1 MFTSK
6 KFFYGMIAIL
16 AISFSFVACEDEEP
30 PIPNPEEVITTLAYT
45 LIPDGGGADAVLSF
59 EDLDGDGGNPPSY
72 LTEPLKANTTYSG
85 TLILLNK
92 QETPAE
98 DITVEIAEEDEDHQ
112 FFFELGGGAN
122 ATIAYKDT
130 DANGNPVG
138 IMTTFTTG
146 DAGSGT
152 LKITL
157 RHEPVKD
164 ATGVAIGDITNA
176 DGETDIEVT
185 FDILIQ

>member
-6 KFFYGMIAIL
+6 NFIYNLIAIL
-16 AISFSFVACEDEEP
+16 ALSFSFVACEDEEP

-45 LIPDGGGADAVLSF
+45 LIPDGGGNSIILSF

-72 LTEPLKANTTYSG
+72 VTDPLQANTTYNG
-85 TLILLNK
+85 TILLLNK
-92 QETPAE
+92 QESPAE
-98 DITVEIAEEDEDHQ
+98 DITVEVAEEDVDHQ
-112 FFFELGGGAN
+112 FFFEVGGGAN
-122 ATIAYKDT
+122 ASVAYADT
-130 DANGNPVG
+130 DANGDPVG
-138 IMTTFTTG
+138 IMTTLTTG

-164 ATGVAIGDITNA
+164 AAGVSSGDITNA

-185 FDILIQ
+185 FNVLIQ